1 MQPTSP
7 LTSNSMSTA
16 NSVADASKPFVPSS
30 QVVSEVRS
38 QQPNTDSSSLNVLPS
53 ILGTTSDDNPTAI
66 LVMRRDGSPTNLDI
80 TKIRA
85 VVEWACMGQNVN
97 SITLEAG
104 LTTRLRNGVTTRDI
118 QDNLIDCALGMCSPD
133 EPAWR
138 YVAGRLHIWSLWK
151 DIQVSRGFGYGNY
164 AAAVEFQVAAK
175 RYDRKIL
182 QYSPEELSEA
192 GTWINPD
199 WDRDYDYAGAVLLTK
214 RYLLTDELP
223 QEAYLTCALL
233 LASNEQPEV
242 RLTVAKAFYE
252 AIAQRKISLAT
263 PILANLRIP
272 NGSLSSCFII
282 GMDDNLESIFA
293 EITNAARISKNGG
306 GVGVNVSRIRATGSW
321 VMGKEN
327 ASGGVIPWIKLLNDT
342 AIAVNQGGRR
352 AGAVTVG
359 LDIWHLDVP
368 EFLEMQAENGD
379 RRRKAYDVFPQL
391 VIVDE
396 FMRRVE
402 AKEKWT
408 LVDPYEVKE
417 QLGIELAEQWGSSFE
432 AAYRIIE
439 TELGKKIKLYKQVD
453 ARELF
458 KHIMRSQVETGMPY
472 LAFKDTINRANP
484 NKHEGYIPGVNLCC
498 ESFSNVK
505 PGVEA
510 HCCLAAGTKV
520 MTEKGWQ
527 AIEECDG
534 EKILV
539 PFKSDRDF
547 TPVYHFETAKLI
559 DNGIKDVYRLTLKN
573 GRTVEA
579 TGDHKFLVRHGS
591 QNRHR
596 QWLTLD
602 EIKVGDRLE
611 IQIPEWY
618 LPEFYSVSRN
628 LSDAAIGWLIGD
640 GWILDKSIG
649 VCFGSDETLALEK
662 VVAEMAKIHEATDYH
677 FSAATKGVPSIRI
690 DKRTGVRSWVTNKQ
704 SFREYLT
711 QEYGL
716 TSGKGATKKLGKLIK
731 SLPAERLASI
741 LSGLFSADGCV
752 HKTSNSRNYPVI
764 QLSSASLELLNDV
777 RECLDCFG
785 IPSTVAYYY
794 SSKRKRSQGN
804 LNISGW
810 ATERFMEVIGFDLC
824 PDKTSKYQRAR
835 RSRKSEKQTYR
846 RTSEVKSIEY
856 IGEAQVYDLNI
867 PNGHHFIAEG
877 IIVHNCNLVSL
888 NLANLESVEIA
899 DAAKLAVRILD
910 NTIDI
915 TQPPFKDSKTHNDKY
930 RTIGVGCMGLADWLA
945 KRHLSYQSLAEISYL
960 FEEVAYWCTSSSMEL
975 AKERGAYAAFPGS
988 EWSKGKL
995 LGSKSLAE
1003 ILPLTEDRERWQQL
1017 SQDVQTYGIRNSHIT
1032 AIAPNTSSS
1041 LVQGCTASI
1050 LPAYS
1055 KFFYDKWAKG
1065 TVPIAPPFIEDCF
1078 WFYRENKSL
1087 EQKIVVKAVA
1097 VMQQWIDTGISMEL
1111 LFNLNQGIYFS
1122 DEPERAV
1129 KAKDIFETLFLAWKE
1144 GCKAVYYVRT
1154 VQKDDFKEKSD
1165 NCVACAN

>member
-1 MQPTSP
+1 
-7 LTSNSMSTA
+7 MSTA
-16 NSVADASKPFVPSS
+16 NSVADASKSFVPSS
-30 QVVSEVRS
+30 QVATEIRS
-38 QQPNTDSSSLNVLPS
+38 QQPNTDSSSSGVLSS
-53 ILGTTSDDNPTAI
+53 IPETTSDNTATPI

-85 VVEWACMGQNVN
+85 VVEWACTGQNIN

-151 DIQVSRGFGYGNY
+151 DTQVSRGFGYGEY
-164 AAAVEFQVAAK
+164 SAAVEFQVAAK
-175 RYDRKIL
+175 RYDRQIL
-182 QYSPEELSEA
+182 QYSTQELAEA

-214 RYLLTDELP
+214 RYLLTNELP

-233 LASNEQPEV
+233 LASKEQPEV
-242 RLTVAKAFYE
+242 RLTVARAFYE

-272 NGSLSSCFII
+272 QGSLSSCFII

-352 AGAVTVG
+352 AGAVTIG

-417 QLGIELAEQWGSSFE
+417 QLGIELAQEWGDDFE
-432 AAYRIIE
+432 AAYQTIE
-439 TELGKKIKLYKQVD
+439 AELGKKIKLYKQVD

-505 PGVEA
+505 PGLEA
-510 HCCLAAGTKV
+510 HC
-520 MTEKGWQ
+520 
-527 AIEECDG
+527 
-534 EKILV
+534 
-539 PFKSDRDF
+539 
-547 TPVYHFETAKLI
+547 
-559 DNGIKDVYRLTLKN
+559 
-573 GRTVEA
+573 
-579 TGDHKFLVRHGS
+579 
-591 QNRHR
+591 
-596 QWLTLD
+596 
-602 EIKVGDRLE
+602 
-611 IQIPEWY
+611 
-618 LPEFYSVSRN
+618 
-628 LSDAAIGWLIGD
+628 
-640 GWILDKSIG
+640 
-649 VCFGSDETLALEK
+649 
-662 VVAEMAKIHEATDYH
+662 
-677 FSAATKGVPSIRI
+677 
-690 DKRTGVRSWVTNKQ
+690 
-704 SFREYLT
+704 
-711 QEYGL
+711 
-716 TSGKGATKKLGKLIK
+716 
-731 SLPAERLASI
+731 
-741 LSGLFSADGCV
+741 
-752 HKTSNSRNYPVI
+752 
-764 QLSSASLELLNDV
+764 
-777 RECLDCFG
+777 
-785 IPSTVAYYY
+785 
-794 SSKRKRSQGN
+794 
-804 LNISGW
+804 
-810 ATERFMEVIGFDLC
+810 
-824 PDKTSKYQRAR
+824 
-835 RSRKSEKQTYR
+835 
-846 RTSEVKSIEY
+846 
-856 IGEAQVYDLNI
+856 
-867 PNGHHFIAEG
+867 
-877 IIVHNCNLVSL
+877 CNLVSL
-888 NLANLESVEIA
+888 NLANLEQAEIA

-910 NTIDI
+910 NTIEI

-945 KRHLSYQSLAEISYL
+945 KRHLSYQSLAEISHL
-960 FEEVAYWCTSSSMEL
+960 FEEVAYWCTSASMEL

-995 LGSKSLAE
+995 LGSKSLSE
-1003 ILPLTEDRERWQQL
+1003 ILPLTNDRERWQQL

-1050 LPAYS
+1050 LPTYS

-1087 EQKIVVKAVA
+1087 DQKIVVKAVA

-1122 DEPERAV
+1122 DEPQRAV
-1129 KAKDIFETLFLAWKE
+1129 KAKDIFETLVLAWKE
-1144 GCKAVYYVRT
+1144 GCKAVYYIRT
-1154 VQKDDFKEKSD
+1154 VQKDDFKESSEG
-1165 NCVACAN
+1165 CVACAN